1 MRSFWIGASIAVI
14 IAIIA
19 GAALN
24 ATGGSS
30 AAKFSTSDTRL

>member
-14 IAIIA
+14 IAIVA
-19 GAALN
+19 GVTLN
-24 ATGGSS
+24 VTGTTS